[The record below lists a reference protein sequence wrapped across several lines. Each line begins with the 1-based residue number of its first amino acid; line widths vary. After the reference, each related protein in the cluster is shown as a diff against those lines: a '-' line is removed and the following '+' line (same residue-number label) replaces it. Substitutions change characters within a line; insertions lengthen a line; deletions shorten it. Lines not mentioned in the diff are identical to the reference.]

1 MRTKILIGL
10 TGALVGFVIGLGW
23 EYSANQ
29 QALDEIQQVAQEAC
43 DMRIK
48 TIKYTCK
55 R

>member
-1 MRTKILIGL
+1 MKTIIAAFAGLFIGFI
-10 TGALVGFVIGLGW
+10 VGLGW
-23 EYSANQ
+23 EYTANQ

-48 TIKYTCK
+48 TIKFACK

>member
-10 TGALVGFVIGLGW
+10 TSALVGFVIGLGW

-29 QALDEIQQVAQEAC
+29 QSLEEILQVSQEAC

-48 TIKYTCK
+48 TIKFTCK